1 MSIKIE
7 KRSARYTDEEKLEI
21 QQQFDYSLSQY
32 SEVDNLYKIAKITA
46 LFFPYA
52 FFATSIPI
60 MKLIRS
66 KNKIF
71 KFWVIA
77 PLIIISLWVFAS
89 IYIWYAYFSLYAKG
103 LQENFPL
110 VIFFGC
116 SACLYITAIAF
127 KQLSKFLWTIR
138 EFIYYKNA
146 GRVQHFR
153 AILAM
158 RRKNSGFKNLFS
170 SFMKR
175 G

>member
-1 MSIKIE
+1 MSKKIE
-7 KRSARYTDEEKLEI
+7 KRSARHTEEEKLEI
-21 QQQFDYSLSQY
+21 QEQFDYALSQY

-60 MKLIRS
+60 LRLIRS

-77 PLIIISLWVFAS
+77 PLMIITLWVFAS

-103 LQENFPL
+103 LQDHFPL
-110 VIFFGC
+110 IIFFGC
-116 SACLYITAIAF
+116 SACLYITAITF
-127 KQLSKFLWTIR
+127 RQLSKFLWTIR
-138 EFIYYKNA
+138 EYIYYKNV
-146 GRVQHFR
+146 GRVQHFKS
-153 AILAM
+153 ILAL
-158 RRKNSGFKNLFS
+158 RRKNSGFKRLFKS
-170 SFMKR
+170 VMMR

>member
-7 KRSARYTDEEKLEI
+7 KRSARHTEEEKIEI
-21 QQQFDYSLSQY
+21 QEQFDYALSQY

-52 FFATSIPI
+52 FFATSIPL
-60 MKLIRS
+60 MRLIRS

-71 KFWVIA
+71 KWWIIA
-77 PLIIISLWVFAS
+77 PLLMITLWVFAS

-103 LQENFPL
+103 LQEHFPL

-116 SACLYITAIAF
+116 SACLYITAIACR
-127 KQLSKFLWTIR
+127 QLSKFLWTIR
-138 EFIYYKNA
+138 EYVYYKNV
-146 GRVQHFR
+146 GRVQHFK